1 MKKLVS
7 LLMALVL
14 VLSAAGFAMAEGYV
28 PGTYTAAK
36 NGFGGEI
43 VVTMTVDEAAITAVE
58 ITGEGETA
66 GIGSRAVEE
75 LDDAILAAQSAD
87 VDGVSGATVSS
98 DAIKAAAADCIAQ
111 AKGEAKEVAAV
122 AMKPGR
128 YVEYV
133 ESFNKGDGLTVTVT
147 VTEDRIQAI
156 EVDTE
161 HTSDMYII
169 LKTAVDNLIPR
180 MIANQSVTVDSVT
193 GATVSSNAIKHATE
207 LALQDALA
215 AAGTD
220 ASAIENFYVDLPQS
234 GAVVELETEVLVIG
248 MGGAGTAAAVSA
260 AEGGAQVLAIDKA
273 ARYGGTTTLT
283 CDVMAVNPPRM
294 MELYNEGKEF
304 VNEQELYED
313 WITYCE
319 GDAKEELVQFMIDKS
334 GEMLDWLVFDQ
345 GAQLSQPI
353 VSWLSAD
360 NRFAVA
366 ASWLPPMWNNTKYLL
381 GYFDS
386 MIEKFTANGGQY
398 MLETEGYE
406 LIYDEATNKVTG
418 AKARSMVDGTEY
430 VIKAD
435 AVILA
440 TGGYMGS
447 EELQLQMLQNTY
459 YPLNGVWKH
468 YGTKQNDGK
477 MWKAAMAI
485 GAGVYN
491 AAMPPEVHA
500 SSTASWLTTEFPR
513 HYIDGMNSLVADRPA
528 FWTEGDLPMYLGWC
542 SDSLAVGPTGKRF
555 ASETGVALLDPW
567 LPGPAYFSI
576 WGEDQIRKIE
586 AEGFDAL
593 NSTIFFGSLT
603 AMPMGVPVPNVDAVL
618 EAAVE
623 AGIMVKADSVEGL
636 AEQLGI
642 DPAVLVETVDA
653 YNGYCETGVDAEFGK
668 PAQFLDPVKGENYY
682 AVKMYSYA
690 YGSCGAIDINEKFQ
704 VLKTDGETAI
714 DGLYAVGTDSMG
726 VLFSEKKPYV
736 TYGGAN
742 NSWSLTSGRY
752 CGLQIA
758 EELAE

>member
-1 MKKLVS
+1 MKKLVC

-14 VLSAAGFAMAEGYV
+14 ALSVAGFAAAAGYTPGVYSAAG
-28 PGTYTAAK
+28 

-43 VVTMTVDEAAITAVE
+43 TVTMTFDAENITGVE
-58 ITGEGETA
+58 IVGAGETA

-75 LDDAILAAQSAD
+75 LDDALLAAQSAE
-87 VDGVSGATVSS
+87 VDGIAGATVSS
-98 DAIKAAAADCIAQ
+98 SAILAAAKDCIAQ
-111 AKGEAKEVAAV
+111 AEGNAQEAAAV
-122 AMKPGR
+122 KMKPGR
-128 YVEYV
+128 YAKYV
-133 ESFNKGDGLTVTVT
+133 ESFNQGDGLTVTVT

-161 HTSDMYII
+161 HNSDMYII

-180 MIANQSVTVDSVT
+180 MIENQSVTIDAVT
-193 GATVSSNAIKHATE
+193 GATVSSNAIKRATE

-215 AAGTD
+215 AGGSD
-220 ASAIENFYVDLPQS
+220 ASAIKNFYVDMPKTD
-234 GAVVELETEVLVIG
+234 AVVELDTEILVVG

-260 AEGGAQVLAIDKA
+260 AESGAKVLAIDKA

-294 MELYNEGKEF
+294 MAEFRNGEPYVDEEELYN
-304 VNEQELYED
+304 D

-319 GDAKEELVQFMIDKS
+319 GDAKEELVRFMIEKS
-334 GEMLDWLVFDQ
+334 GETLDWLVYDE
-345 GAQLSQPI
+345 GAVISEPV
-353 VSWLSAD
+353 VSWLSPD

-366 ASWLPPMWNNTKYLL
+366 ASWLPGMWNNTRYIMS
-381 GYFDS
+381 YFDK
-386 MIEKFTANGGQY
+386 MMEKYSSLGGEY
-398 MLETEGYE
+398 LLETEGYE
-406 LIYDEATNKVTG
+406 LIYDEASNTVTG
-418 AKARSMVDGTEY
+418 VKARNLANGTEY
-430 VIKAD
+430 VIHAD
-435 AVILA
+435 AVIMA

-477 MWKAAMAI
+477 MWKAALAI
-485 GAGVYN
+485 GAGTYN
-491 AAMPPEVHA
+491 TAMPPEVHA
-500 SSTASWLTTEFPR
+500 SSTASWLTEFPR
-513 HYIDGMNSLVADRPA
+513 HYIDGMNSMVADRPA
-528 FWTEGDLPMYLGWC
+528 FWTEGDLPMHLGWC
-542 SDSLAVGPTGKRF
+542 SDSLAVAPTGKRF

-567 LPGPAYFSI
+567 LPGPEFFSI

-603 AMPMGVPVPNVDAVL
+603 SIPSGMPIPNVDAVL

-642 DPAVLVETVDA
+642 DPAVLAQTVAD

-668 PAQFLDPVKGENYY
+668 PAQFLDPVVGDAYY

-704 VLKTDGETAI
+704 VLKADGETPIA
-714 DGLYAVGTDSMG
+714 GLYAVGTDSMG
-726 VLFSEKKPYV
+726 VLFSDKKPYV

-742 NSWSLTSGRY
+742 NSWSLTSGHF
-752 CGLQIA
+752 CGMQLAQ
-758 EELAE
+758 ELAQ

>member
-1 MKKLVS
+1 MRKLGS
-7 LLMALVL
+7 FLMALL
-14 VLSAAGFAMAEGYV
+14 LLLTAAGFAMAESFI
-28 PGTYTAAK
+28 PGTYSAAK

-43 VVTMTVDEAAITAVE
+43 FVTLTVDETAITAVE
-58 ITGEGETA
+58 IKGDSETA
-66 GIGSRAVEE
+66 NIGSRAVEE
-75 LDDAILAAQSAD
+75 LDDAILAAQNAE
-87 VDGVSGATVSS
+87 VDGISGATVTS
-98 DAIKAAAADCIAQ
+98 DAIKAAVAECIAQ
-111 AKGEAKEVAAV
+111 ARGEEKQIAPVV
-122 AMKPGR
+122 MKPGR

-133 ESFNKGDGLTVTVT
+133 ESFNQGDGLTVTVT

-156 EVDTE
+156 EVDME

-169 LKTAVDNLIPR
+169 LKSAVDNLIPR
-180 MIANQSVTVDSVT
+180 MIEHQSVTVDAVT
-193 GATVSSNAIKHATE
+193 GATVSSNSIKRATKF
-207 LALQDALA
+207 ALQDALA
-215 AAGTD
+215 AGGSD
-220 ASAIENFYVDLPQS
+220 ASAIENFYVDFPQS
-234 GAVVELETEVLVIG
+234 DAVVELETEVLVIG
-248 MGGAGTAAAVSA
+248 MGGAGTVAAVSA

-283 CDVMAVNPPRM
+283 CDIMAVNPPRM
-294 MELYNEGKEF
+294 MELYNEGNAF

-345 GAQLSQPI
+345 GAQVSCPV
-353 VSWLSAD
+353 VSWLSPD

-366 ASWLPPMWNNTKYLL
+366 ASWLPPMWNNTKYLM
-381 GYFDS
+381 GYFDA
-386 MIEKFTANGGQY
+386 MIEKYTANGGQY
-398 MLETEGYE
+398 MLETEGYD
-406 LIYDEATNKVTG
+406 LIYDEATNTVTG
-418 AKARSMVDGTEY
+418 AKARNVVDGTEY
-430 VIKAD
+430 IIKAD

-477 MWKAAMAI
+477 MWKAALAI
-485 GAGVYN
+485 GAGTYN
-491 AAMPPEVHA
+491 TSMPPEVH
-500 SSTASWLTTEFPR
+500 SCSTASWLTEFPR
-513 HYIDGMNSLVADRPA
+513 HYIEGQNSMVADRPA

-542 SDSLAVGPTGKRF
+542 SDSLAVAPTGKRF

-567 LPGPAYFSI
+567 LPGPEFFSI

-593 NSTIFFGSLT
+593 NGTIFFGSLT
-603 AMPMGVPVPNVDAVL
+603 TMPMGVPVPNVDAVL

-623 AGIMVKADSVEGL
+623 AGIMVKADTIEGL

-642 DPAVLVETVDA
+642 DPTALAETVAA
-653 YNGYCETGVDAEFGK
+653 YNSYCETGVDEEFGK
-668 PAQFLDPVKGENYY
+668 PAQFLDPVTGESYY

-704 VLKTDGETAI
+704 VLKNDGETAI
-714 DGLYAVGTDSMG
+714 GGLYAVGTDSMG
-726 VLFSEKKPYV
+726 VLFSDKKPYV

-752 CGLQIA
+752 CGLQVA
-758 EELAE
+758 AELAE